1 MKLAPS
7 FSLYN
12 PVTNTYHSLED
23 YAGSPLLLTFWASWC
38 PDSQI
43 DLDKKTRLYEQLTT
57 TGLHMLFVNVV
68 GREREEGAGEKLMNT
83 LGNPVPYVLDN
94 QLDTYR
100 AYRCEGVPSTF
111 IIDGESK
118 IVETFGDTEDFT
130 VIMKHLVPYI
140 R

>member
-1 MKLAPS
+1 
-7 FSLYN
+7 
-12 PVTNTYHSLED
+12 
-23 YAGSPLLLTFWASWC
+23 
-38 PDSQI
+38 
-43 DLDKKTRLYEQLTT
+43 
-57 TGLHMLFVNVV
+57 MLFVNVV

-111 IIDGESK
+111 IIDSESK
-118 IVETFGDTEDFT
+118 IVKTFGDTEDFT